1 DSLSNRLMIL
11 RSLPNISAFAEFDRF
26 ITANPPK
33 DELCYLW
40 EDFLINIGIL
50 ALASFHEIPYTVP

>member
-1 DSLSNRLMIL
+1 MIL